1 MDLNTIWFILIIAL
15 LTGYAILDGFDF
27 GVGIL
32 HLFHKTDEERRISIN
47 SIGPL
52 WDGNEVWLVVGGGAL
67 FAAFP
72 EVYATVFS
80 GFYNAFILL
89 LMMLIFRGVA
99 IEFRSKRE
107 SPKWR
112 KGWDIFF
119 SAGSLGAAL
128 LFGIAFGNL
137 ARGVPLDEKKNIISG
152 FIDLLNPYSILV
164 GLTAV
169 SLLTL
174 HGAIFLIMKTQGEM
188 RERISRQIKK
198 LIFVFISLY
207 VITTIATFIYQPHL
221 LEVFKNNIWLGIIPI
236 ATLLLVL
243 NLPREIHFKR
253 EFKAFLS
260 SSGTIALLISLVAIG
275 LFPDLVYSNPN
286 PQNSLNIYNSASSK
300 GTLSIMLIIAC
311 IGAPLVMS
319 YTIAVYWIFRGK
331 TKLDKNSY

>member
-1 MDLNTIWFILIIAL
+1 MDLNTIWFILIVAILA
-15 LTGYAILDGFDF
+15 GYAILDGFDF

-32 HLFHKTDEERRISIN
+32 HLMHRTDEDRRKSIN

-80 GFYNAFILL
+80 GFYNAFIILL
-89 LMMLIFRGVA
+89 VMLLFRGVA

-107 SPKWR
+107 DPKWR
-112 KGWDIFF
+112 KSWDFLF
-119 SAGSLGAAL
+119 SAGSFGAAL
-128 LFGIAFGNL
+128 LFGVALGNL
-137 ARGVPLDEKKNIISG
+137 ARGIPLDEKKNFMNG

-174 HGAIFLIMKTQGEM
+174 HGAIFLIMKTDGEM
-188 RERISRQIKK
+188 RNNVTKIIRK

-207 VITTIATFIYQPHL
+207 IVTTISTFIYQPHL
-221 LEVFKNNIWLGIIPI
+221 LEVFFRNVWLIIIPVM
-236 ATLLLVL
+236 TLILVL
-243 NLPREIHFKR
+243 NIPREIHFKR

-275 LFPDLVYSNPN
+275 IFPNIVISEPDLR
-286 PQNSLNIYNSASSK
+286 NSLNIYNSSSSK
-300 GTLSIMLIIAC
+300 RTLTTMLIIAC

-331 TKLDKNSY
+331 VKLDKNSY